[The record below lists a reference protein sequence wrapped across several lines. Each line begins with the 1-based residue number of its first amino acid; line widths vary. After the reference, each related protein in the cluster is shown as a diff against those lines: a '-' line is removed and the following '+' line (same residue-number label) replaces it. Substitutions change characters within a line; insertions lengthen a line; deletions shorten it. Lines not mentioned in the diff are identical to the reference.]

1 MFRDSFAGSLI
12 PYISEGFSKSIYIF
26 SYKIDFSVIAQEKP
40 AIVIYELV
48 ERSLG
53 ILGDLYAV
61 TNV

>member
-26 SYKIDFSVIAQEKP
+26 SYKIDFSVIAREKP

-53 ILGDLYAV
+53 ILVEL
-61 TNV
+61 